1 MSQETKRQV
10 QETILKLETG
20 ISNQN
25 ELDRLW
31 GEVKSLML
39 NELGSLPDLPTSNSK
54 KNNNKTI

>member
-1 MSQETKRQV
+1 MSQETKRKV